1 MTGPTRDDR
10 RAVAGR
16 APLPPPVMDSLP
28 LARAVPDRTAELAP
42 PAAPG
47 PQRPSRPRRQTS
59 AQQKKAAFDV
69 EDHIA
74 TVDMANFEDSQ
85 VTRRRRFAV
94 IGVVG
99 VSVLAVA
106 LLAWAFWPSAKP
118 KPKPRPVVE
127 KPAPKVV
134 EAPAPVVPSVVKVT
148 FRGPAGTKV
157 TVAGT
162 AVTLGA
168 VVELPP
174 GPVTVRY
181 VCPVKRKQKPRTL
194 QFSPD
199 IPASGGVTTI
209 DVPCL

>member
-1 MTGPTRDDR
+1 
-10 RAVAGR
+10 
-16 APLPPPVMDSLP
+16 MDSLP
-28 LARAVPDRTAELAP
+28 LARAVPDRTTELAP
-42 PAAPG
+42 PAPPG
-47 PQRPSRPRRQTS
+47 PQRPSRPRRQT
-59 AQQKKAAFDV
+59 AAQKKAAFDV

-85 VTRRRRFAV
+85 VTRRRRGAV
-94 IGVVG
+94 IGVVA

-106 LLAWAFWPSAKP
+106 VLAWAFWPSSKPTP
-118 KPKPRPVVE
+118 KPKAVVE
-127 KPAPKVV
+127 KATPKVV
-134 EAPAPVVPSVVKVT
+134 EAPVSVVPSVVKVT
-148 FRGPAGTKV
+148 FRGPGGTKV

-162 AVTLGA
+162 AVTLGD

-199 IPASGGVTTI
+199 IPATGGVTTI